1 MCSRWLSIGISS
13 ANGYLEAE
21 TEISEHGESQQLT
34 NVIDRFYKAV
44 APERALKRQHARM
57 KLNALEGFS
66 GASKKRKSTSRWR
79 TLNNDPGEILLDA
92 KEILSERSEDLD
104 RNNPLACGAISS
116 LEENIIGTGLRVQSM
131 IDSSYLG
138 LTDDEASEWQAQA
151 ERIFKLW
158 ACKQTADAK
167 QEQNFYS
174 MQATAFVAAL
184 LTGDCFAQRQF
195 RKSDFLGTCWR
206 LVDSTRV
213 CNPGKATDT
222 RKISGGIERDAFGA
236 PRIYHVTN
244 IHPWS
249 TKEKIVWRQISPY
262 SRDGYTRDFIHAF
275 RKRAVS
281 EPRGRPILS
290 PVIEALKQIGRYTE
304 AELQA
309 AVVSGLFTVFVKSP
323 DGNVEIDAFDGDQE
337 ESEPEDPDY
346 GLGNGA
352 VVGLAEGEEITTA
365 NPGRPNSGFDP
376 FVLAIL
382 RQIGVALGLPYE
394 LMIKHF
400 TASYSASRAALN
412 EAQRSFRQRR
422 KWFADSFCQP
432 IYESVIIEAV
442 SKGYLSA
449 PGFFDDYQVRSA
461 YLSTQW
467 AGDAW
472 GSLDPLKDV
481 NAAEKRLDLGITT
494 RSQETLEYN
503 GGDYEKNAMQRTK
516 ESKLEREIKG
526 NESTQRNDVSSMG
539 NNTDSLG
546 EDDIDS
552 EEGERP
558 ESF

>member
-1 MCSRWLSIGISS
+1 MI
-13 ANGYLEAE
+13 
-21 TEISEHGESQQLT
+21 

-44 APERALKRQHARM
+44 SPEKALKRQQAKMR
-57 KLNALEGFS
+57 LSALEGFS
-66 GASKKRKSTSRWR
+66 GASKGRKSLSRWR
-79 TLNNDPGEILLDA
+79 TLNSDPGDILLDA
-92 KEILSERSEDLD
+92 QAILVERSEDLD

-131 IDSSYLG
+131 IDAQYLG
-138 LTDDEASEWQAQA
+138 LDDEKAAQWQAQA

-158 ACKQTADAK
+158 ASKQTADAK

-174 MQATAFVAAL
+174 MQATAFVSSL

-213 CNPGKATDT
+213 CNPGKQSDT

-249 TKEKIVWRQISPY
+249 TKEPVKWMPVSPY

-281 EPRGRPILS
+281 EPRGRPILA
-290 PVIEALKQIGRYTE
+290 PVIEALKQLGRYTE

-309 AVVSGLFTVFVKSP
+309 AVVSGLFTVFVKSQ
-323 DGNVEIDAFDGDQE
+323 DGTTEIDHFDGIEE
-337 ESEPEDPDY
+337 ESTPSDPDY

-352 VVGLAEGEEITTA
+352 VVGLADGEEISTA

-422 KWFADSFCQP
+422 VWFANAFCQP

-461 YLSTQW
+461 YLATQW

-481 NAAEKRLDLGITT
+481 NAAEKRLSLGLTT

-503 GGDYEKNAMQRTK
+503 GGDYEKNVMQRAK
-516 ESKLEREIKG
+516 EANLEREING

-539 NNTDSLG
+539 DNSDSFG
-546 EDDIDS
+546 ENDIDS
-552 EEGERP
+552 DEDERSR
-558 ESF
+558 EL